1 MFLSSVSTCVQ
12 VSSSG
17 ADLSKKQQ
25 RSDLNVPLENNNVP
39 EVRRPVVWITGITSE
54 VLCILETICRFL

>member
-39 EVRRPVVWITGITSE
+39 EVRRPVVWITSE